1 MSLEHPH
8 HGRILVVDD
17 EPPNVALLIR
27 LLNREGYDVDPV
39 FDGESALQSIA
50 RRPPDVVLLDVHL
63 PGLDGFEVCRRIKS
77 NPATRLIPVVLLTAL
92 DAREQRIAGF
102 NAGADEF
109 LGKPFDA
116 EELRARMRSLV
127 RLKRYTDE
135 LDSAETVILSLAL
148 TVEARDSYTQGH
160 CERLS
165 EYAQAIGRHLG
176 MSNEEVRALRLG
188 GYLHDVGK
196 IAVPDAVLQ
205 KPARLTPAEFS
216 EMQQHTVVG
225 ERLCGN
231 LRSLAMV
238 RPIVRSHHERLDG
251 SGYPDAL
258 KAGQVPLLAQIVGV
272 VDVYDALTTTRP
284 YRLPVPDDEA
294 FAEVRQEAARGLH
307 NPLLVDALVAIR
319 PHEIRIR
326 PRVDPFAGNAGPGVG
341 ET

>member
-238 RPIVRSHHERLDG
+238 RPIVRSHH
-251 SGYPDAL
+251 
-258 KAGQVPLLAQIVGV
+258 
-272 VDVYDALTTTRP
+272 
-284 YRLPVPDDEA
+284 
-294 FAEVRQEAARGLH
+294 
-307 NPLLVDALVAIR
+307 
-319 PHEIRIR
+319 
-326 PRVDPFAGNAGPGVG
+326 
-341 ET
+341 